1 MEGVLGLLLL
11 LGVCACDDPLAH
23 LKIGKPVEKEDSGKS
38 SGGQKRKVPEMGA
51 CQVIGVK
58 VEELSGL
65 CMTKDST
72 ALWAVGDEGALCRT
86 IPTAPSRAGSGS
98 CTPRWC
104 SSAGVSRPSS

>member
-1 MEGVLGLLLL
+1 MNSLCWVTRRFVEGALGLLLL
-11 LGVCACDDPLAH
+11 FGVCACDDPLAH

-72 ALWAVGDEGALCRT
+72 ALWAVGDEDSPKLYKF
-86 IPTAPSRAGSGS
+86 SFEF
-98 CTPRWC
+98 
-104 SSAGVSRPSS
+104 